1 MNISV
6 TERGS
11 FKRCRRMWDYN
22 SFNRQGLQRIIS
34 KGALATGRLVHQALA
49 GWLLHPDKHLVDLYM
64 GYAQE
69 EMSLVKKNY
78 LTQVGAPIDDIEL
91 GNVYDAILVGHSI
104 MKNYEE
110 HYEKPVPKGY
120 KLVSPEQQL
129 TIQIPGTEH
138 YLEGKL
144 DAIIQHANGMMFV
157 LEHKTFSMPP
167 KEADL
172 QMNDQF
178 LAYTWL
184 LSQYVGR
191 GQVGG
196 LVYDGMSKK
205 GPGKNGLA
213 SAFLRFVIL
222 RPQEELD
229 EFEQNLRYE
238 VEDMA
243 SARIY
248 PNRQWNGCWDCD
260 YANLCTAESRG
271 EDIEYYKT
279 QFYTSR
285 KHAED
290 PE

>member
-6 TERGS
+6 TERGT

-49 GWLLHPDKHLVDLYM
+49 SWLLHPEESLESLYL
-64 GYAQE
+64 GHAYE
-69 EMSLVKKNY
+69 ELENVKANY
-78 LTQVGAPIDDIEL
+78 LKQVGAPINDVEL
-91 GNVYDAILVGHSI
+91 GNVYDAIMAGHSI
-104 MKNYEE
+104 MQKYEE
-110 HYEKPVPKGY
+110 YYGTPIPSDY
-120 KLVSPEQQL
+120 TLVSPEQQL

-144 DAIIQHANGMMFV
+144 DGIIQHSNGMMFV
-157 LEHKTFSMPP
+157 LEHKTFSMMP
-167 KEADL
+167 KETDL

-191 GQVGG
+191 RQVGG
-196 LVYDGMSKK
+196 LLYDGMSKK
-205 GPGKNGLA
+205 ASKNP
-213 SAFLRFVIL
+213 FVRFVIL
-222 RPQEELD
+222 RAPEELD
-229 EFEQNLRYE
+229 EFEQNLRWE

-260 YANLCTAESRG
+260 YQQLCAAQSRG
-271 EDIEYYKT
+271 EDVEYLKS
-279 QFYTSR
+279 QFFTSR
-285 KHAED
+285 PHDDD

>member
-6 TERGS
+6 TERGT

-49 GWLLHPDKHLVDLYM
+49 GWLLHPEQHLVDIYL
-64 GYAQE
+64 GYAHE
-69 EMSLVKKNY
+69 ELELVKKNY
-78 LTQVGAPIDDIEL
+78 LEQVGAPIDDVEL
-91 GNVYDAILVGHSI
+91 GNVYDAIMVGHSV
-104 MKNYEE
+104 MTNYEE
-110 HYEKPVPKGY
+110 YYGQAVPKGY

-167 KEADL
+167 KESDL

-184 LSQYVGR
+184 LKQYV

-196 LVYDGMSKK
+196 LLYDGMSKK
-205 GPGKNGLA
+205 GSKKGLD
-213 SAFLRFVIL
+213 SAFVRYVLL
-222 RPQEELD
+222 RPPEELE
-229 EFEQNLRYE
+229 EFEQNLRME

-243 SARIY
+243 NPKIY

-260 YANLCTAESRG
+260 YNNICTAQSRG
-271 EDIEYYKT
+271 EDVEYYKT
-279 QFYTSR
+279 QFFTSR
-285 KHAED
+285 QRSED